1 MMLFNKDNHGAAEI
15 VAVLGL
21 IDDRLPF
28 DKWAPIIPLGLRD
41 LKAIIGGDVLAAID
55 ALYRAAEPP
64 SAAMAEVVRLAQQA
78 AAMFTWLRVIPTLEA
93 QHGSAG
99 RGKRLGENEH
109 GLTAAQEF
117 KDEDNIRSMA
127 YEAVDALIEI
137 LDTVPADF
145 WQNSEK
151 CKGRQELLI
160 RDKETFDRYYIIGSH
175 RLYVTLMPIIREVQ
189 DAQIIPIITRPRY
202 EALIQGDESLTQLLI
217 DQVRRPLALLTMKKA
232 VERLPVEVL
241 PEGIVQVQQSA
252 TVRDKLRAEKS
263 ARDAVAASLGSDA
276 AAMLDRL
283 TDTIRELD
291 ALNEEIDFHTPGPTL
306 QSRGITF

>member
-93 QHGSAG
+93 QHGNSG
-99 RGKRLGENEH
+99 RNKRLGENEH
-109 GLTAAQEF
+109 GLSSIQEF
-117 KDEDNIRSMA
+117 KDEENIRNMA
-127 YEAVDALIEI
+127 YEAVDALVEL
-137 LDTVPADF
+137 LDTTNPDF
-145 WQNSEK
+145 WQASQK
-151 CKGRQELLI
+151 RKGLDALLI
-160 RDKETFDRYYIIGSH
+160 RTKEAFDEYYRIGSH
-175 RLYVTLMPIIREVQ
+175 RLFLTLIPMIREVQ
-189 DAQIIPIITRPRY
+189 QGDIIPIITSQRY
-202 EALIQGDESLTQLLI
+202 HDLLEGDNETETLLG
-217 DQVRRPLALLTMKKA
+217 DAARRPLALLTMKKA

-241 PEGIVQVQQSA
+241 PTGIVQVQQST

-263 ARDAVAASLGSDA
+263 AREAVARSLGDDA
-276 AAMLDRL
+276 AAMLQQLSDIIASL
-283 TDTIRELD
+283 DDTKDYEPYV
-291 ALNEEIDFHTPGPTL
+291 PGVTL
-306 QSRGITF
+306 QSKGITF

>member
-1 MMLFNKDNHGAAEI
+1 MLFNKSHNGAAEI

-21 IDDRLPF
+21 IDDRLSW

-41 LKAIIGGDVLAAID
+41 LKAIIGGDVLDAID
-55 ALYRAAEPP
+55 ALYQAAETLTPD
-64 SAAMAEVVRLAQQA
+64 MAEVVRLAQQA

-93 QHGSAG
+93 QHGGAG
-99 RGKRLGENEH
+99 RGKRLGENER

-127 YEAVDALIEI
+127 YEAADALIEL
-137 LDTVPADF
+137 LDTHQVDF
-145 WQNSEK
+145 WLQSEK
-151 CKGRQELLI
+151 CRGRQQLLI
-160 RDKETFDRYYIIGSH
+160 RDKETFDRYYVIGSH

-263 ARDAVAASLGSDA
+263 ARDAVASSLGTDA

-283 TDTIRELD
+283 ADTIRELD
-291 ALNEEIDFHTPGPTL
+291 ALNEEAVFYNPGPTL